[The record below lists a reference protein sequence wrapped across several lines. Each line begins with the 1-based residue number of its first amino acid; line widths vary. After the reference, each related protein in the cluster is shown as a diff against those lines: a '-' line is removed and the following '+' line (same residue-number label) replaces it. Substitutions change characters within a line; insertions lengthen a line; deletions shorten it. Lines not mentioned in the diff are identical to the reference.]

1 MSTIVVFAAIGYK
14 ALLLLYLWL
23 LSAIASSILSKS
35 KGYGEK
41 PGLGTGLLLSA
52 LGPIIWLFVPPRDEL
67 AEWHTRKPWQRRK
80 KPQESEMA
88 GSSASGHGPTAL
100 AK

>member
-1 MSTIVVFAAIGYK
+1 MLVIFAAIGYK

-23 LSAIASSILSKS
+23 LSAIFASVLSKS

-52 LGPIIWLFVPPRDEL
+52 LGALIWLFVPPKDEI
-67 AEWHTRKPWQRRK
+67 AEWHTRKPWQRRR
-80 KPQESEMA
+80 KPRESEMA
-88 GSSASGHGPTAL
+88 GDAHTGQGPTAL
-100 AK
+100 AR

>member
-1 MSTIVVFAAIGYK
+1 MSTIFIVAAIGYK

-23 LSAIASSILSKS
+23 LSAIAASILSKS

-80 KPQESEMA
+80 KPREADMTGEA
-88 GSSASGHGPTAL
+88 AGHGPTAL